1 MPCCPRLSR
10 RPPSVCCPLLSYVV
24 VKPSPTCCPL
34 SSSGPSSSVRLLSF
48 VVPCCRQTLTDLLPL
63 VLLRPFVFSQIVVL
77 CCPCCRQTLT
87 DLLSLVLLRPFVFRP
102 IVVLCCPCCRQ
113 TLTDLLSI
121 VFLRPFVFRPI
132 VVLCCPCCRKT
143 LTDLLSIVFLRLFVF
158 RPIVVL
164 CCPCCRQ
171 IMYERCPRG
180 ANPYRR
186 LGKTRRRFRDNPF
199 EGRAVWRNFAT
210 SIKDNSPAERFIN
223 SMSNNSK
230 TQAL

>member
-1 MPCCPRLSR
+1 MLSASF
-10 RPPSVCCPLLSYVV
+10 PSAAIC
-24 VKPSPTCCPL
+24 
-34 SSSGPSSSVRLLSF
+34 LLSF
-48 VVPCCRQTLTDLLPL
+48 VVL
-63 VLLRPFVFSQIVVL
+63 
-77 CCPCCRQTLT
+77 CCRQTLT

-210 SIKDNSPAERFIN
+210 SIKDNSPTERFIN